1 MSKEAGWIA
10 TMLAVL
16 LIVMALLSPQVD
28 GQLPTLEKMERPPAT
43 ICRIPMIGPIIGQV
57 RRLVAV
63 VTWELETIP
72 IE

>member
-16 LIVMALLSPQVD
+16 LIVMALLSPQTE
-28 GQLPTLEKMERPPAT
+28 GRLPTLEEMEKPTT
-43 ICRIPMIGPIIGQV
+43 IVRVPLVGPIIGWMQ
-57 RRLVAV
+57 RQMIG
-63 VTWELETIP
+63 VTWQLEAIP

>member
-16 LIVMALLSPQVD
+16 LIVMALLSPPTA
-28 GQLPTLEKMERPPAT
+28 GQLPTLEEMEKPPAT
-43 ICRIPMIGPIIGQV
+43 IIRVPLVGPLIGRIQRQMIE
-57 RRLVAV
+57 A
-63 VTWELETIP
+63 TWQLEAIP